1 MSECNH
7 NWIPMGEDEYDLSYW
22 MCFKCGAIDEVDD

>member
-7 NWIPMGEDEYDLSYW
+7 NWIPMLDEEGGLDYW
-22 MCFKCGAIDEVDD
+22 MCFKCGGIDDE